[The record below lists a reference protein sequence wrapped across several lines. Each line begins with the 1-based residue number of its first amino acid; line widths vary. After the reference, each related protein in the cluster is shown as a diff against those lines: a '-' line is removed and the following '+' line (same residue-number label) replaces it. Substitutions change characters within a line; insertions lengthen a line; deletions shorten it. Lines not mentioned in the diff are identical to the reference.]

1 MVTDGDAWPNPV
13 DQGAL
18 DWMLS
23 IRDGPLTTAMRIV
36 TTVGNT
42 ASMWAIGI
50 AGFLYL
56 LLRRKRPDWALYCG
70 LTQLFGLGLMV
81 VLKNAFG
88 RERPPFP
95 PRLVVISSESFPSGH
110 ALNSMVVFG
119 TFAVAAFALTGR
131 MWPFAAALL
140 GTCAIGLSRVYL
152 AAHWLLDVVAGWA
165 IGAVVVAA
173 GLMVLRL
180 TRGRAGL
187 PDHRAG
193 PPAAAG

>member
-1 MVTDGDAWPNPV
+1 MTDGDAWPNPV

-23 IRDGPLTTAMRIV
+23 IRGDALTAVMRAI

-56 LLRRKRPDWALYCG
+56 LLRSRRADWALYCG

-81 VLKNAFG
+81 VLKTLFG

-110 ALNSMVVFG
+110 ALNSMVVLG
-119 TFAVAAFALTGR
+119 TFAVAAYALTGR
-131 MWPFAAALL
+131 RWPLVAALV
-140 GTCAIGLSRVYL
+140 GTFAIGLSRVYL
-152 AAHWLLDVVAGWA
+152 AAHWLLDVVAGWT
-165 IGAVVVAA
+165 IGALVVAL
-173 GLMVLRL
+173 GLGVLRL
-180 TRGRAGL
+180 TRDRAVL
-187 PDHRAG
+187 PDRRAG

>member
-1 MVTDGDAWPNPV
+1 MATDGDTWPNPV

-23 IRDGPLTTAMRIV
+23 IRGDALTAVMRVI

-42 ASMWAIGI
+42 ASMWLIGI
-50 AGFLYL
+50 AGVMYL
-56 LLRRKRPDWALYCG
+56 LLRRGERGWALYCG
-70 LTQLFGLGLMV
+70 VTQLFGLALMV

-119 TFAVAAFALTGR
+119 TFAVAAHALTGR
-131 MWPFAAALL
+131 RWPFAAALL
-140 GTCAIGLSRVYL
+140 GSAAIGVSRVYL
-152 AAHWLLDVVAGWA
+152 AAHWMLDVVAGWA
-165 IGAVVVAA
+165 IGALVVAA
-173 GLMVLRL
+173 GVVVARII
-180 TRGRAGL
+180 RGRAG
-187 PDHRAG
+187 PPGPRAG
-193 PPAAAG
+193 PRAAVR

>member
-1 MVTDGDAWPNPV
+1 MIDADMWPNPV

-23 IRDGPLTTAMRIV
+23 IRGEPLTTVVRAV

-56 LLRRKRPDWALYCG
+56 LLRRKERAWALYCG
-70 LTQLFGLGLMV
+70 LTQLFGLTLMV
-81 VLKNAFG
+81 VLKNIFG
-88 RERPPFP
+88 RERPPIP
-95 PRLVVISSESFPSGH
+95 PRLVEIASESFPSGH

-119 TFAVAAFALTGR
+119 TFAVTASALTGR
-131 MWPFAAALL
+131 RWPLVAALL
-140 GTCAIGLSRVYL
+140 GTVAIGLSRVYL
-152 AAHWLLDVVAGWA
+152 AAHWMLDVLAGWA
-165 IGAVVVAA
+165 IGALVIAA
-173 GLMVLRL
+173 GLLVLRL

-187 PDHRAG
+187 PDRRAG
-193 PPAAAG
+193 PPAAAE

>member
-23 IRDGPLTTAMRIV
+23 IREGPLTAAMRVI

-56 LLRRKRPDWALYCG
+56 LVRLKRSDWALYCG

-81 VLKNAFG
+81 VLKSLFG
-88 RERPPFP
+88 RERPPIP

-110 ALNSMVVFG
+110 ALNSMVVLG
-119 TFAVAAFALTGR
+119 TFAVAACALTGR
-131 MWPFAAALL
+131 RWPLVAALL
-140 GTCAIGLSRVYL
+140 GTFAIGLSRVYL

-165 IGAVVVAA
+165 IGALVVAL
-173 GLMVLRL
+173 GLGVLRL
-180 TRGRAGL
+180 TRGRAVL
-187 PDHRAG
+187 PDRRAG

>member
-1 MVTDGDAWPNPV
+1 MTDGDAWPNPV

-23 IRDGPLTTAMRIV
+23 IREGPLTAVMRVI

-56 LLRRKRPDWALYCG
+56 LVRLKRSDWALYCG

-81 VLKNAFG
+81 VLKTLFG
-88 RERPPFP
+88 RERPPIP

-110 ALNSMVVFG
+110 ALNSMVVLG
-119 TFAVAAFALTGR
+119 TFAVAAYALTGR
-131 MWPFAAALL
+131 RWPLVAALL
-140 GTCAIGLSRVYL
+140 GTFAIGLSRVYL

-165 IGAVVVAA
+165 IGAIVVAL
-173 GLMVLRL
+173 GLGVLRL
-180 TRGRAGL
+180 TRGRAVL
-187 PDHRAG
+187 PDRRAG

>member
-1 MVTDGDAWPNPV
+1 MTDGDAWPNPV

-23 IRDGPLTTAMRIV
+23 IRGDALTVAMRVI

-56 LLRRKRPDWALYCG
+56 LLRRQQREWALYCG
-70 LTQLFGLGLMV
+70 LTQLFGLGAMV
-81 VLKNAFG
+81 VLKSLFG
-88 RERPPFP
+88 RERPPIP

-110 ALNSMVVFG
+110 ALNSMVVLG
-119 TFAVAAFALTGR
+119 TFAVTAYALTGR
-131 MWPFAAALL
+131 RWPLAAALA
-140 GTCAIGLSRVYL
+140 GSIAIGLSRVYL
-152 AAHWLLDVVAGWA
+152 AAHWLLDVLAGWA
-165 IGAVVVAA
+165 IGALVVAA
-173 GLMVLRL
+173 GLLVLRL
-180 TRGRAGL
+180 TRGRAVL
-187 PDHRAG
+187 PDRRAG

>member
-1 MVTDGDAWPNPV
+1 MTDGDAWPNPV

-23 IRDGPLTTAMRIV
+23 IRGDALTVVMRVI

-56 LLRRKRPDWALYCG
+56 LVRLKRSDWALYCG

-81 VLKNAFG
+81 VLKTLFG

-110 ALNSMVVFG
+110 ALNSMVVLG
-119 TFAVAAFALTGR
+119 TFAVAAYALTGR
-131 MWPFAAALL
+131 RWPLVAALL
-140 GTCAIGLSRVYL
+140 GTFAIGLSRVYL

-165 IGAVVVAA
+165 IGALVVAA
-173 GLMVLRL
+173 GLGVLRL
-180 TRGRAGL
+180 IRGRAVL
-187 PDHRAG
+187 PDRRAG

>member
-1 MVTDGDAWPNPV
+1 MTDGDAWPNPV

-23 IRDGPLTTAMRIV
+23 IREGPLTAVMRVI

-56 LLRRKRPDWALYCG
+56 LMRRKRSDWALYCG

-81 VLKNAFG
+81 VLKTLFG
-88 RERPPFP
+88 RERPPIP

-110 ALNSMVVFG
+110 ALNSMVVLG
-119 TFAVAAFALTGR
+119 TFAVAAYALTGR
-131 MWPFAAALL
+131 RWPLVAALL
-140 GTCAIGLSRVYL
+140 GTFAIGLSRVYL

-165 IGAVVVAA
+165 IGALVVVL
-173 GLMVLRL
+173 GLGVLRL
-180 TRGRAGL
+180 TRGRAVL
-187 PDHRAG
+187 PDRRAG

>member
-23 IRDGPLTTAMRIV
+23 IRGDALTVVMRVI

-56 LLRRKRPDWALYCG
+56 LLRRGDRAWALYCG

-81 VLKNAFG
+81 VLKDVFG
-88 RERPPFP
+88 RERPPIP

-110 ALNSMVVFG
+110 ALNSMVVLG
-119 TFAVAAFALTGR
+119 TFGVAAYALTGR
-131 MWPFAAALL
+131 RWPLVAALAGSL
-140 GTCAIGLSRVYL
+140 AIGLSRVYL
-152 AAHWLLDVVAGWA
+152 AAHWLLDVLAGWV

-173 GLMVLRL
+173 GLLVLRL
-180 TRGRAGL
+180 IRGRAAL
-187 PDHRAG
+187 PDRRAG
-193 PPAAAG
+193 PPASAG